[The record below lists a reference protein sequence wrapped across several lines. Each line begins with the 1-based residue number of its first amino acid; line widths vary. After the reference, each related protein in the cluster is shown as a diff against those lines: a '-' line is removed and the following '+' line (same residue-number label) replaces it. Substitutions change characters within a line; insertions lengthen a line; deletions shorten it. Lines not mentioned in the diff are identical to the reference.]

1 MFAAGYAV
9 CILLQKHRKS
19 SQPLSAD
26 FVSWLMHMLE
36 GSPLDIE
43 DDESSENCAAGWV
56 NISNRGGL
64 FILCHGA
71 YWLFRDVELLLWLFV
86 EKVNTSEACLDDK
99 MAIECIVADE
109 SIQFTWS
116 KMDVVISKPS
126 DSTLLLSEIVQNW
139 ITLRGFS
146 YASSI
151 LEAYKRAKGCA
162 IAKEKGVQK
171 ELQSSNT
178 E

>member
-1 MFAAGYAV
+1 ML
-9 CILLQKHRKS
+9 ILR
-19 SQPLSAD
+19 
-26 FVSWLMHMLE
+26 
-36 GSPLDIE
+36 
-43 DDESSENCAAGWV
+43 C
-56 NISNRGGL
+56 
-64 FILCHGA
+64 GA
-71 YWLFRDVELLLWLFV
+71 YWLFRDVELLLWLFA
-86 EKVNTSEACLDDK
+86 EKLNTSEACLDDK
-99 MAIECIVADE
+99 MAIECIVAAE

-116 KMDVVISKPS
+116 KMDGDISKPS

-139 ITLRGFS
+139 VNLPSFS

-178 E
+178 K